1 MWALCWFQNCSNPEG
16 LSLLLLI
23 SLSSEA
29 FLLLHLCSSNLSL
42 LLTTTLSN
50 WFSASKCCCPGPS
63 SLLHVFLFGGGES
76 KQVLEQK
83 QGYEGK
89 QPCFPLPRALGF
101 QVDLPRPHLEKLV
114 GSASFL
120 ESEEKRGEK
129 LLVGYVCWKWSAGY
143 FFK

>member
-1 MWALCWFQNCSNPEG
+1 M
-16 LSLLLLI
+16 
-23 SLSSEA
+23 
-29 FLLLHLCSSNLSL
+29 
-42 LLTTTLSN
+42 
-50 WFSASKCCCPGPS
+50 
-63 SLLHVFLFGGGES
+63 FLFGGGES

-120 ESEEKRGEK
+120 ESEEKRGK
-129 LLVGYVCWKWSAGY
+129 KNYWWAMCVGSGVLAIFSNSKNIE
-143 FFK
+143 